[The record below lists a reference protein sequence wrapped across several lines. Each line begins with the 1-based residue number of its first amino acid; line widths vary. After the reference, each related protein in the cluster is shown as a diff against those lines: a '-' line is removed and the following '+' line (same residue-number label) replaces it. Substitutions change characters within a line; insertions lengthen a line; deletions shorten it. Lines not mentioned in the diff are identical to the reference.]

1 MMLILSYGSRDM
13 LISDDAGDAVLEFAK
28 ALARTGAS
36 DDVAVITVASQDDSV
51 AARLLLGPGVHI
63 VLKQAQA
70 EPVELD
76 DSALIAAIHTKTA
89 QLQVARPIP
98 EAADHNGF
106 DLHEF
111 DL

>member
-13 LISDDAGDAVLEFAK
+13 LISDEA

-63 VLKQAQA
+63 VLEQAQA
-70 EPVELD
+70 EPVELH
-76 DSALIAAIHTKTA
+76 DSALVAAIHTKTA
-89 QLQVARPIP
+89 KLQVARPIP